1 MAADFPF
8 LSAHGTFYQS
18 SRGISIKSATDHPV
32 GRKFYEARHGSPASP
47 VRAVWNHRHGFLLP
61 WHRADRAQSSCSAS
75 AGLCRIEMRSGLI
88 SILVYV
94 CCVST
99 AAAQQPRAWIRP
111 PARSVLFT
119 AYPAPTGRASAAD
132 TTNAP
137 AVHPTHWK
145 KGLLIGGVIG
155 GLGLGGLAYALCEE
169 LRETQE
175 SCLGPGLGGVALG
188 GVMGGITG
196 ALIGG
201 AFPKTTETTH
211 PADSTTVSN

>member
-1 MAADFPF
+1 VL
-8 LSAHGTFYQS
+8 LSKLVS
-18 SRGISIKSATDHPV
+18 KV
-32 GRKFYEARHGSPASP
+32 
-47 VRAVWNHRHGFLLP
+47 
-61 WHRADRAQSSCSAS
+61 
-75 AGLCRIEMRSGLI
+75 EMRNGL
-88 SILVYV
+88 LAGMVYV

-99 AAAQQPRAWIRP
+99 AGAQQPRAWIRP
-111 PARSVLFT
+111 PTPSVLFT
-119 AYPAPTGRASAAD
+119 AHPAPTERATAAD

-137 AVHPTHWK
+137 SVRPTHWK

-155 GLGLGGLAYALCEE
+155 GLGVGGLAYALCEE

-188 GVMGGITG
+188 GVIGGITG

-201 AFPKTTETTH
+201 AFPKTTETTP